1 MLGFRCRRLVFG
13 KMGGGTPPGATRPNL
28 PGAAADA
35 FSSAIANAGPA
46 EGFSWGSQEKRG
58 EKQSGFPVFGPA
70 WRSLLPPAAHAS
82 FPTRTLSAVGLRVRR
97 RLNRYSPQTSH

>member
-1 MLGFRCRRLVFG
+1 MLGFRWRRLVFG

-35 FSSAIANAGPA
+35 FSSPIANTGPA
-46 EGFSWGSQEKRG
+46 RVSAGDSRKRG